1 MDFKYVCLKCG
12 KEFRYESEYN
22 KHNMR
27 KKSCDDDEK
36 KEQAIKKRTC
46 TICGKIFT
54 RNENLKIHLLNIC
67 KVKNDQ
73 INDQINDEINDEIN
87 DVINDQIND
96 HVDDEINDKVNDHI
110 KEINTTEIFNQMLKE
125 MQNMKKTIEQN
136 NKDMFEMKNKIIQL
150 ETSKTKSLKKV
161 NNVKGNLVE
170 GNMNNTQ
177 NTVNNI
183 HNEIKI
189 IAYGKEDLSFIS
201 DDNYRL
207 LLNKGFKSVQNL
219 VEYIHLNQNKP
230 ENQNIYI
237 SNMRDNY
244 ILIYD
249 GNQWQLKERED
260 VLQEMI
266 ENKTDIL
273 NEKFDELIKTLDEST
288 IKKFKRFLDEKDEDR
303 VVDQIKKELKL
314 ILYNKKPIKVLPPR
328 IGGNNSNIS
337 IKQETT
343 IDNNSYDDQK
353 SAEKETKSVGIIN
366 EHPKLPEKE
375 IHEPKIEEQTEKVIK
390 TYRQRKSIK
399 A

>member
-1 MDFKYVCLKCG
+1 MSNKKTFDCIKCG
-12 KEFRYESEYN
+12 KSFNFKSDYDRHVN
-22 KHNMR
+22 R
-27 KKSCDDDEK
+27 KISCDDNERDMQILKKKTCIHCNIVLTRVDSMAKHLKTCKEK
-36 KEQAIKKRTC
+36 QIKIDKD
-46 TICGKIFT
+46 KI
-54 RNENLKIHLLNIC
+54 ENN
-67 KVKNDQ
+67 Q
-73 INDQINDEINDEIN
+73 
-87 DVINDQIND
+87 
-96 HVDDEINDKVNDHI
+96 NDK
-110 KEINTTEIFNQMLKE
+110 
-125 MQNMKKTIEQN
+125 
-136 NKDMFEMKNKIIQL
+136 NKDDILASLLQEMNTMKTQQQQSNDLIQRLQHEIITL
-150 ETSKTKSLKKV
+150 KSSKKV
-161 NNVKGNLVE
+161 SVKGNLVE

-314 ILYNKKPIKVLPPR
+314 ILYNKKPIKELPAR
-328 IGGNNSNIS
+328 IGGNNS

-343 IDNNSYDDQK
+343 DNDSSDDQK
-353 SAEKETKSVGIIN
+353 SEKETKTTDMTIHD
-366 EHPKLPEKE
+366 HPKLPEKE
-375 IHEPKIEEQTEKVIK
+375 IHEPKIEEQTEKIIK
-390 TYRQRKSIK
+390 TYRQRKSVK
-399 A
+399 V